1 MYTPPKSYEIHE
13 HVECAWLISTQNLTH
28 LTEEDRKSG
37 FFESLS
43 MFSVFWRYFWQS
55 HSMFDL
61 NYKTNLGRLV
71 QPFLDLNKLYYF
83 TLRGLR

>member
-1 MYTPPKSYEIHE
+1 MYTPPKRYEIHE

-43 MFSVFWRYFWQS
+43 MFSVF
-55 HSMFDL
+55 
-61 NYKTNLGRLV
+61 
-71 QPFLDLNKLYYF
+71 
-83 TLRGLR
+83 